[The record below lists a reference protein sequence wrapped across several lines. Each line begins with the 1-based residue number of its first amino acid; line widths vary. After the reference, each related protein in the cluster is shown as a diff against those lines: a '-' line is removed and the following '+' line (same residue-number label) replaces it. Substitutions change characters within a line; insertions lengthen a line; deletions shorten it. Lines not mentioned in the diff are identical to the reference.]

1 MPAQQISISVW
12 HGRSAKLEEPVL
24 VDPLSGTVYDVARTE
39 FEGHFRVPLVDYPLI
54 LTDAAALTGMV
65 AQP

>member
-1 MPAQQISISVW
+1 M
-12 HGRSAKLEEPVL
+12 EEPVL